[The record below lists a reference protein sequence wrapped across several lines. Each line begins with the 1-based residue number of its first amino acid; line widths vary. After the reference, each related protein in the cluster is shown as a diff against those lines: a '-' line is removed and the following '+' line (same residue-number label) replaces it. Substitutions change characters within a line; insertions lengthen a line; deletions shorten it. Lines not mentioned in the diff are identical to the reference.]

1 MKENNI
7 AFCEE
12 KEAGTIIYVAHNNSY
27 VGSILICDEVKE
39 EAKDVISYLTKTDNK
54 TIMLTGD
61 NEQVASFASEKLG
74 LTSYRSSLL
83 PQDKVEEVEK
93 LIKEKKENDV
103 LCFVGDGIHDA
114 PVLMRSDIG
123 IAMGGVGSDAAI
135 ESADV
140 VLMNDDLRG
149 IIKAK
154 KIAKK
159 TMKIVYQNIYFSL
172 GIKIGI
178 LILSAL
184 GLTNMWVAVFGD
196 VGVALIAIL
205 NATRAQR

>member
-1 MKENNI
+1 
-7 AFCEE
+7 
-12 KEAGTIIYVAHNNSY
+12 
-27 VGSILICDEVKE
+27 
-39 EAKDVISYLTKTDNK
+39 
-54 TIMLTGD
+54 
-61 NEQVASFASEKLG
+61 
-74 LTSYRSSLL
+74 
-83 PQDKVEEVEK
+83 
-93 LIKEKKENDV
+93 
-103 LCFVGDGIHDA
+103 
-114 PVLMRSDIG
+114 MRSDIG